1 MRKHRKWII
10 ISLCVLIIGILIY
23 YSYFIFNFGKG
34 IKEAEQQK
42 LPNQIN
48 EKENENQTKQQEAPP
63 PWEGTE
69 RVNILLLGIDSRGGA
84 FEEPRSDTI
93 MLVSID
99 PLTEKANLFSILRDT
114 YVEIPGFGMNR
125 MNAAYAFGR
134 SELAMQTISLLLDLP
149 IHYYVSIDFEGFIHL
164 VDAIGGIHFEV
175 EKDMKYTDPTD
186 LPEYNIDLKQGYQH
200 LDGNKALQYVRFRYD
215 RLSDFTRTERQRNLL
230 QTVADKMLSF
240 SSLIRLPS
248 TLDKIEPYIKTN
260 VTLRQMWALGILG
273 NKVNNNEIMSTQ
285 LPPNSLLR
293 EENIQGSEVITVDS
307 LDLQAFVQEQLN
319 LMNFEE
325 VISSS
330 QP

>member
-1 MRKHRKWII
+1 MLKHRKWII
-10 ISLCVLIIGILIY
+10 ISLCVLLIGILSY
-23 YSYFIFNFGKG
+23 YAYSIFDFGKG
-34 IKEAEQQK
+34 IQETEQQETSDQLK
-42 LPNQIN
+42 D
-48 EKENENQTKQQEAPP
+48 KENENKTEQQQAPP
-63 PWEGTE
+63 NWEDKE
-69 RVNILLLGIDSRGGA
+69 RVNILLLGIDSRGGE

-134 SELAMQTISLLLDLP
+134 SELAMQTVNSLLDIP
-149 IHYYVSIDFEGFIHL
+149 IHYYVSIDFEGFIQL
-164 VDAIGGIHFEV
+164 VDAIGGIQFEV

-186 LPEYNIDLKQGYQH
+186 LPEYNIDLKQGFQH

-240 SSLIRLPS
+240 ASLIRLPS

-260 VTLRQMWALGILG
+260 MTLRQMWALGILG

-285 LPPNSLLR
+285 LPPNNLLR
-293 EENIQGSEVITVDS
+293 EENIQGSEVITIDS
-307 LDLQAFVQEQLN
+307 LKLQAFVQEQLN
-319 LMNFEE
+319 PMNSDEA
-325 VISSS
+325 VSS
-330 QP
+330 P